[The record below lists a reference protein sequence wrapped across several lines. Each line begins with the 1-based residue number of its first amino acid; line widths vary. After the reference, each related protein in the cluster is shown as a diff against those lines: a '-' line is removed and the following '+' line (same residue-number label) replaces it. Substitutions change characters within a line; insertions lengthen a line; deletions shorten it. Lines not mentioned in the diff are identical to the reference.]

1 MNAECSVRNPER
13 WSRDASRFSFHAS
26 LFTRDPFNV
35 RFVCT
40 ALFFVFGISGA
51 WAQAWKPDKPVEII
65 IGTSAGGPQDRT
77 GRLVQRVLQERKLV
91 EQPLAVVNKPGGGG
105 AVGLAYLAQH
115 AGDGHYVQ
123 IVAQPL
129 LSNHIAGRSKLNY
142 TDFTPLAILGVEY
155 VCIVVRVDSPIKDAK
170 ELIGR
175 LRKDPGAVSVAIG
188 TALGNATH
196 TSVAHAM
203 KAAGVDI
210 RKMRSVVFNSGGESM
225 TAVLGGHVD
234 AAAGSVSTVL
244 PQLRAGKV
252 RVLAIGA
259 PKRWVGEF
267 ASAPTWKELGLD
279 SAVDLW
285 RGLAGPKGMSA
296 AQIAF
301 WDGVLPRVVKDEDW
315 RKDLENN
322 LMDNIYKNSAETA
335 LHWKTEYDE
344 VRAVLVELGLAR

>member
-1 MNAECSVRNPER
+1 MRRKARGVLLFARAAFSI
-13 WSRDASRFSFHAS
+13 RF
-26 LFTRDPFNV
+26 L
-35 RFVCT
+35 CT
-40 ALFFVFGISGA
+40 VLCFVFGMAGA
-51 WAQAWKPDKPVEII
+51 WAQAWKPEKPVEII

-115 AGDGHYVQ
+115 GGDGHYMQ

-129 LSNHIAGRSKLNY
+129 LSNHVAGRSKLHY
-142 TDFTPLAILGVEY
+142 SEFTPLAILGVEY
-155 VCIVVRVDSPIKDAK
+155 VCVVVRADSPLRDAK
-170 ELIGR
+170 ELIER
-175 LRKDPGAVSVAIG
+175 LRKDPGSMSIGVG

-196 TSVAHAM
+196 SSVVHAM
-203 KAAGVDI
+203 KVAGVDI
-210 RKMRSVVFNSGGESM
+210 KRMRSVVFNSGSESM
-225 TAVLGGHVD
+225 TALLGGHID

-244 PQLRAGKV
+244 PQVRAGKL

-259 PKRWVGEF
+259 PKRWLGEF
-267 ASAPTWKELGLD
+267 ATAPTWKELGLD

-301 WDGVLPRVVKDEDW
+301 WDGALARVVRDEEW
-315 RKDLENN
+315 RKDLDNN
-322 LMDNIYKNSAETA
+322 LMDNVYKNSAETA
-335 LHWKTEYDE
+335 RHWKTEYDE
-344 VRAVLVELGLAR
+344 VRVVLVELGLAK

>member
-1 MNAECSVRNPER
+1 MMRKARGVLHFAHAAFSI
-13 WSRDASRFSFHAS
+13 RFF
-26 LFTRDPFNV
+26 
-35 RFVCT
+35 CT
-40 ALFFVFGISGA
+40 VLCFVFGMAGA
-51 WAQAWKPDKPVEII
+51 WAQAWKPEKPVEII

-105 AVGLAYLAQH
+105 AVGLAYLSQH
-115 AGDGHYVQ
+115 AGDGHYMQ

-129 LSNHIAGRSKLNY
+129 LSNHIAGRSKLHY
-142 TDFTPLAILGVEY
+142 TEFTPLAILGVEY
-155 VCIVVRVDSPIKDAK
+155 VCIVVRPDSPLKDAK
-170 ELIGR
+170 ELIER

-196 TSVAHAM
+196 SSVAHAL
-203 KAAGVDI
+203 KVAGVDI
-210 RKMRSVVFNSGGESM
+210 KKMRSVVFNSGSESM
-225 TAVLGGHVD
+225 AAVLGGHVD

-244 PQLRAGKV
+244 PQVRAGKL
-252 RVLAIGA
+252 RVLAVGA

-301 WDGVLPRVVKDEDW
+301 WDGALSRVVKDEEW
-315 RKDLENN
+315 RKDLDNN
-322 LMDNIYKNSAETA
+322 LMDNVYKNSAETA
-335 LHWKTEYDE
+335 RHWKTEYDE
-344 VRAVLVELGLAR
+344 VRAILAELGLAK